1 MEEYICLREEYKRRK
16 NKKTKT
22 SSEGGFQKPNSQEAE
37 INRQWNQ
44 KKIARQKNKNK
55 NKNKQPEIRKKTNKQ
70 TNKQTNKKQIRQK
83 NYHECNIMYIN

>member
-16 NKKTKT
+16 KTKTKT

-44 KKIARQKNKNK
+44 KKIAR
-55 NKNKQPEIRKKTNKQ
+55 
-70 TNKQTNKKQIRQK
+70 
-83 NYHECNIMYIN
+83 